1 MGLAY
6 KANLFTPMRRKLF
19 LTCLRSLLPMIG
31 LLAACTDL
39 DDKQPDNLIPES
51 QMAAV
56 LTEIHLAEARV
67 SRLGL
72 GSMDSSNMVYK
83 RLERQIF
90 QKFKVDTSAYS
101 KSYVYYSSHP
111 LQMEAIYKQITE
123 NLKKKVDAQEKQL
136 HAKKTTRP

>member
-1 MGLAY
+1 
-6 KANLFTPMRRKLF
+6 MRRNLF

>member
-1 MGLAY
+1 VGLAY

>member
-1 MGLAY
+1 VGLAY
-6 KANLFTPMRRKLF
+6 KANLFTPMRRNLF

>member
-1 MGLAY
+1 
-6 KANLFTPMRRKLF
+6 MRRKLF

>member
-1 MGLAY
+1 
-6 KANLFTPMRRKLF
+6 
-19 LTCLRSLLPMIG
+19 
-31 LLAACTDL
+31 
-39 DDKQPDNLIPES
+39 
-51 QMAAV
+51 MAAV